1 MRIAIPVE
9 DGKLFGHFGG
19 APSFALIDTDEETG
33 AITAREDIEAPPHEP
48 GLLPKWL
55 SERGVELVMTGG
67 IGPAARNLLA
77 KRGIEVL
84 TGVVADTPEALVAAR
99 HAGTLE
105 TGVNDCDHEHEDGHE
120 HGHGHGHGH
129 GHHHHH

>member
-9 DGKLFGHFGG
+9 DGRLFGHFGH
-19 APSFALIDTDEETG
+19 APSFALIDADAETG
-33 AITAREDIEAPPHEP
+33 AITAREDLAAPPHEP

-55 SERGVELVMTGG
+55 GERGVNLVMTGG

-77 KRGIEVL
+77 KRGIAVL
-84 TGVVADTPEALVAAR
+84 TGVAGDTPEALVAA
-99 HAGTLE
+99 HFAGTLA
-105 TGVNDCDHEHEDGHE
+105 TGVNGCDHDGE
-120 HGHGHGHGH
+120 AGH